1 MKIKPPKRAGS
12 LGRRALIAASVIV
25 IAGCTQDS
33 DRVSESPPNAVPF
46 EISCGTDTQSG
57 FADAVTLL
65 HSFEYVETSKRF
77 ETLIDQEPSCAM
89 AYWGAAMS
97 IWHPLWAPPSQ
108 AYLAQGADYLTQTDA
123 LEKSAKEIVLI
134 DALKE
139 FFSSTDLTSH
149 RTRARAYSEAMAQA
163 NADFPDDHEIE
174 IFHALGLLGAADP
187 LDKSYVNQYKAGGLL
202 KALKEQHP
210 THPGILHYIIHS
222 YDYPGLAK
230 LALEEAK
237 KYAQTAKDSAHAQH
251 MPSHIFTRL
260 GLWELSLTSNHDA
273 TRSAA
278 EYTKSANL
286 PGHYDDGLHGIDYL
300 MYAMLQTARDEEAK
314 ALLVTL
320 GDIKK
325 TDTENFK
332 VAFAYAAAPAR
343 YVLERRAWD
352 EASELVLLR
361 PDFLWQ
367 DFGWAESIHHFA
379 RGIGAAR
386 SGQLDKAKVELAK
399 INALRDGLPDTIML
413 YFAIEA
419 QVQSDVVKSWILLA
433 EGQTER
439 ALRLASQA
447 ADLEDSVDKSPVTP
461 GEVLPARELYADM
474 LFETGGHEEALD
486 HYRTVLATSP
496 NRLNALLGAAK
507 SSALTGDAEASTAYE
522 EIIAEQTRF
531 GNR

>member
-1 MKIKPPKRAGS
+1 
-12 LGRRALIAASVIV
+12 
-25 IAGCTQDS
+25 
-33 DRVSESPPNAVPF
+33 
-46 EISCGTDTQSG
+46 
-57 FADAVTLL
+57 
-65 HSFEYVETSKRF
+65 
-77 ETLIDQEPSCAM
+77 
-89 AYWGAAMS
+89 
-97 IWHPLWAPPSQ
+97 
-108 AYLAQGADYLTQTDA
+108 
-123 LEKSAKEIVLI
+123 
-134 DALKE
+134 
-139 FFSSTDLTSH
+139 
-149 RTRARAYSEAMAQA
+149 
-163 NADFPDDHEIE
+163 
-174 IFHALGLLGAADP
+174 
-187 LDKSYVNQYKAGGLL
+187 
-202 KALKEQHP
+202 
-210 THPGILHYIIHS
+210 
-222 YDYPGLAK
+222 
-230 LALEEAK
+230 
-237 KYAQTAKDSAHAQH
+237 
-251 MPSHIFTRL
+251 
-260 GLWELSLTSNHDA
+260 
-273 TRSAA
+273 
-278 EYTKSANL
+278 
-286 PGHYDDGLHGIDYL
+286 

-399 INALRDGLPDTIML
+399 INALRDGLPDTTML

-433 EGQTER
+433 GGQTER

-447 ADLEDSVDKSPVTP
+447 ADLEDSVDKHPVTP

-507 SSALTGDAEASTAYE
+507 SSALIGDAEASTAYE